1 MKDCCWLEIKGVVQ
15 WRLLSIIRWSQI
27 ISTVVVVVELQGGG
41 SFRRFKGYWRVR
53 LVYQSLSLFD
63 NNVIQVLV

>member
-1 MKDCCWLEIKGVVQ
+1 VDDPLEDSKVTG
-15 WRLLSIIRWSQI
+15 
-27 ISTVVVVVELQGGG
+27 
-41 SFRRFKGYWRVR
+41 VR